1 MLDNKAI
8 LMPAVLASKAN
19 QKYKESQWIAAQDE
33 DHQTLRD
40 SYYATGQR
48 SAIE

>member
-19 QKYKESQWIAAQDE
+19 QKYKGSQWIAAQDE
-33 DHQTLRD
+33 DYQTLRD